1 MNFQPTCSAAII
13 GSLPYTDARQAVE
26 LILKYIPEI
35 PAWPQLPKL
44 PHEGM
49 MIQFTEG
56 MPGFVERD
64 GRTYFDTSAPAFEEE
79 MLEFYENYL
88 AASEGDDQQA
98 LEHFRI
104 SRGYASGL
112 HEFLALPDLPDAV
125 IVKGQ
130 ITGPIT
136 LGMTLT
142 DQDRR
147 CAYYDSSLREIMV
160 KSLAMK
166 AKWQIRQLSRFGL
179 PVMIFIDEPA
189 MRYFGSSDFVG
200 ISREDVIQDINE
212 VIQAIHDEG
221 AIAGIHCCGNTDWSL
236 IIATELDILSHDSYE
251 FFHKLIL
258 FSDDLREFV
267 NRGGII
273 ALGVVPTL
281 QSDKLPSESVESLV
295 SRLKGY
301 IEELD
306 KRGVPADRV
315 LRQSL
320 ITPSCG
326 MRGLS
331 DEMALFA
338 LELTRDVSRRFC
350 ATLPQ

>member
-1 MNFQPTCSAAII
+1 MPAII

-26 LILKYIPEI
+26 LILKYIPEV

-44 PHEGM
+44 PHEDM

-56 MPGFVERD
+56 MPGFAERD

-79 MLEFYENYL
+79 LLEFYENYI
-88 AASEGDDQQA
+88 AASEAEDQQA

-104 SRGYASGL
+104 SRGYAAGL

-147 CAYYDSSLREIMV
+147 CAYYDSRLREILV

-166 AKWQIRQLSRFGL
+166 AKWQIRQLSSHGL

-200 ISREDVIQDINE
+200 ISGEDVIQDLNE
-212 VIQAIHDEG
+212 VIQVIHDEG

-236 IIATELDILSHDSYE
+236 ILATELDILSHDSYE

-258 FSDDLREFV
+258 FSDGLRKFV

-281 QSDKLPSESVESLV
+281 QADKLSSESVESLV

-306 KRGVPADRV
+306 RRGVSADRV
-315 LRQSL
+315 RNQSL

-326 MRGLS
+326 MSGLS
-331 DEMALFA
+331 DEMTLFA
-338 LELTRDVSRRFC
+338 IELTRDVSRRFVS
-350 ATLPQ
+350 TLP